1 MNRFVDRLADL
12 IYGHRAVAL
21 AFFAIITLVLGYEA
35 SQLKVDAGFEKQLPL
50 KHPYI
55 QTFLTHQSEFGGA
68 NRLLIAVKAE
78 KGDIF
83 TPEFFKVMKDVS
95 DAVFLLPGVNRSTV
109 MSIFTPNVRFVEIVE
124 GGFAGGNVVPADF
137 TPTPEKLAQ
146 VRENI
151 LKSGQVGRLVANDF
165 TAALVSAQ
173 LVEFDPATG
182 AKLDYFR
189 VADQLETAIRQKF
202 QTPDYSIHIVGFAKV
217 IGDVADGA
225 LGVVGFF
232 VVAFLIS
239 AVLVYYF
246 THSVKMMLLPLI
258 CSLIAVVW
266 NMGLLTV
273 FGFGLDPMSI
283 LVPFLVFAIGVSH
296 GVQKINVIGEGIMEG
311 MDGFSAAKNAFRKL
325 VLTGAVAALAD
336 VFGFLT
342 ILLIDIRIIQ
352 EVAITASIGVGCVIL
367 TNIFLIPLLASYM
380 HPGEG
385 YKQRLEKATARREPL
400 WRFLASFTQ
409 PKRAIGAIV
418 VSVALGVFAY
428 VQSHNVRIGDVLVGV
443 PELRPDSRYNQDD
456 ALITQRFSIGTD
468 IIQTIVET
476 VPNGCI
482 NYAVMDK
489 IDQFQWEMA
498 NLPAVRS
505 TLSMPQAAKLTNA
518 GYNEGNLKW
527 RVLPRNSQTL
537 VQATQGVETVTGL
550 LNRDCSVMPVVIFM
564 ADHKAE
570 SITGVVNA
578 VKAFAAAND
587 SDQHKFKLATGN
599 VGVMAATNEV
609 VADNEFKILLWVYA
623 AIIVLCLALFRSW
636 RPTVAIILPLILVS
650 MLCYMLMAFFDIGLK
665 VSTLPVAALGVG
677 IGVDYG
683 IYIFARLKTL
693 MAQGMN
699 LNEAFFH
706 TLQVSGNA
714 VVMTGLTLTI
724 GVGTWI
730 FSALQFQADMGL
742 LLAFMFMANMLG
754 AIILLPALA
763 RFVMPDRTPD
773 PPVV

>member
-1 MNRFVDRLADL
+1 MNKFVARLADL
-12 IYGHRAVAL
+12 IYGHRAATLAL
-21 AFFAIITLVLGYEA
+21 FAIITLVLGYAA

-55 QTFLTHQSEFGGA
+55 QTFLKYQDEFGGA
-68 NRLLIAVKAE
+68 NRLLIAVKP
-78 KGDIF
+78 KNGDIF
-83 TPEFFKVMKDVS
+83 TPEFFNVMKQVS
-95 DAVFLLPGVNRSTV
+95 DSVFLLPGVNRSTV

-137 TPTPEKLAQ
+137 TPTPEMLAE

-165 TAALVSAQ
+165 SAALVSAQ
-173 LVEFDPATG
+173 LVEVDPATG
-182 AKLDYFR
+182 EKLDYFK
-189 VADQLETAIRQKF
+189 VADQLETEIRQKY
-202 QTPDYSIHIVGFAKV
+202 QTEDFSIHIAGFAKV

-232 VVAFLIS
+232 AVAFLIS

-246 THSVKMMLLPLI
+246 THSVRMMLLPLV
-258 CSLIAVVW
+258 CSLIAVIW

-311 MDGFSAAKNAFRKL
+311 MSGFDAAKTAFKKL

-380 HPGEG
+380 DPGPG
-385 YKQRLEKATARREPL
+385 YKARLERATAAREPI
-400 WRFLASFTQ
+400 WRFLASFTETR
-409 PKRAIGAIV
+409 RAVAAIT
-418 VSVALGVFAY
+418 VSLALGVAAY
-428 VQSHNVRIGDVLVGV
+428 FVSQHVRIGDVLAGV

-456 ALITQRFSIGTD
+456 RFITSAFSIGTD

-476 VPNGCI
+476 EPNGCI
-482 NYAVMDK
+482 QYDVMDM
-489 IDQFQWEMA
+489 IDRFQWEIA
-498 NLPAVRS
+498 NVPSVRS

-518 GYNEGNLKW
+518 GYNEGSLKW
-527 RVLPRNSQTL
+527 RVLPRNPQTL
-537 VQATQGVETVTGL
+537 VQATQGVETTTGL

-570 SITGVVNA
+570 SIQAVVDK
-578 VKAFAAAND
+578 VKAFAAEND
-587 SDQHKFKLATGN
+587 SDKHRFKLATGN

-609 VADNEFKILLWVYA
+609 VAENEFRILLWVYA

-650 MLCYMLMAFFDIGLK
+650 MLCYMLMVFFDIGLK

-693 MAQGMN
+693 MDGGMP
-699 LNEAFFH
+699 LKEAFFH

-742 LLAFMFMANMLG
+742 LLAFMFLANMLG

-763 RFVMPDRTPD
+763 RFVMRDKA
-773 PPVV
+773 V

>member
-1 MNRFVDRLADL
+1 MSRFINALADL
-12 IYGHRAVAL
+12 IYGHRV
-21 AFFAIITLVLGYEA
+21 ITLALFALITVVLGYEA
-35 SQLKVDAGFEKQLPL
+35 SRLQIDAGFEKQLPL

-55 QTFLTHQSEFGGA
+55 QTFLKYQDEFGGA

-83 TPEFFKVMKDVS
+83 TPEFFTVMKQVS

-109 MSIFTPNVRFVEIVE
+109 QSIFTPNVRFVEIVE
-124 GGFAGGNVVPADF
+124 GGFSGGNVVPADF
-137 TPTPEKLAQ
+137 EPTPEKLNI

-165 TAALVSAQ
+165 TMALVSAQ
-173 LVEFDPATG
+173 LVEVDPATG
-182 AKLDYFR
+182 AKLDYFK
-189 VADQLETAIRQKF
+189 VGDQLEKDIREKYQAPGF
-202 QTPDYSIHIVGFAKV
+202 TIHIAGFAKV

-225 LGVVGFF
+225 LGVIGFF
-232 VVAFLIS
+232 GVAFLIS
-239 AVLVYYF
+239 AALVYYF
-246 THSVKMMLLPLI
+246 THSVRMMLLPLI

-311 MDGFSAAKNAFRKL
+311 MDGFTAAKTAFKKL
-325 VLTGAVAALAD
+325 VVTGAVAALAD

-367 TNIFLIPLLASYM
+367 TNIFLIPLLASFM
-380 HPGEG
+380 HPGPG
-385 YKQRLEKATARREPL
+385 YKARLEKATLARAPL
-400 WRFLASFTQ
+400 WRFFASFTQ
-409 PKRAIGAIV
+409 PRRAVIAIA
-418 VSVALGVFAY
+418 VSVALGGFAY
-428 VQSHNVRIGDVLVGV
+428 IQSQNVRIGDVLAGV
-443 PELRPDSRYNQDD
+443 PELRPDSRYNKDD
-456 ALITQRFSIGTD
+456 ALITGSFSIGTD
-468 IIQTIVET
+468 IIQAIVET

-482 NYAVMDK
+482 QYDIMDM
-489 IDQFQWEMA
+489 IDRFQWEIA
-498 NLPAVRS
+498 NVPSVRS

-518 GYNEGNLKW
+518 GYNEGNPKW
-527 RVLPRNSQTL
+527 RVLPRNPQTL

-570 SITGVVNA
+570 SIAQVVDA
-578 VKAFAAAND
+578 VKTFAAVHD
-587 SDQHKFKLATGN
+587 SDQHRFKLATGN

-609 VADNEFKILLWVYA
+609 VAANEFRILLWVYV
-623 AIIVLCLALFRSW
+623 AIIVLCLVLFRSW

-650 MLCYMLMAFFDIGLK
+650 MLCYMLMAFFQIGLK

-683 IYIFARLKTL
+683 IYIFARLRGLLAK
-693 MAQGMN
+693 GMD
-699 LNEAFFH
+699 LNEAFFR

-763 RFVMPDRTPD
+763 RFVMPDRQKAA
-773 PPVV
+773 

>member
-55 QTFLTHQSEFGGA
+55 QTFLQHQGEFGGA

-137 TPTPEKLAQ
+137 QPTPEKLAQ
-146 VRENI
+146 VRENV

-189 VADQLETAIRQKF
+189 VADELETAIRDKF
-202 QTPDYSIHIVGFAKV
+202 QTPEFSIHIVGFAKV

-232 VVAFLIS
+232 IVAFLIS

-246 THSVKMMLLPLI
+246 THSVRMMALPLI

-266 NMGLLTV
+266 NLGLLTV

-385 YKQRLEKATARREPL
+385 YKQRLEAATKRREPL

-409 PKRAIGAIV
+409 PRRAIAAIA
-418 VSVALGVFAY
+418 VSVALGAFAF
-428 VQSHNVRIGDVLVGV
+428 VQSQNVRIGDVLVGV

-476 VPNGCI
+476 IPNGCI
-482 NYAVMDK
+482 NYAVMDT
-489 IDQFQWEMA
+489 IDRFQWEIA

-527 RVLPRNSQTL
+527 RVLPRNPQTL
-537 VQATQGVETVTGL
+537 VQATQGVETTTGL

-570 SITGVVNA
+570 SIAGVVNA
-578 VKAFAAAND
+578 VKSFAAAND
-587 SDQHKFKLATGN
+587 SDQHRFKLATGN

-763 RFVMPDRTPD
+763 RFVMPDRAPD
-773 PPVV
+773 RVGP